1 MTLLG
6 LKSLLYAT
14 SEYMNGDIA
23 AGWFYATLS
32 AGDAVVKSCR
42 VIIKASGYFL
52 YIVVMPSTTL
62 LIKNMVCHR
71 CILAVED
78 ILQSE
83 KIPFQNVSFGEI
95 HFKQEP
101 APEEKERLAAKLH
114 KIGFEII
121 DNYTGGLIEKIKSL
135 VIQRARNE
143 AGEEAGK
150 IKLSNYLS
158 QKVNHEYTYLSSLF
172 SSVEGRTIEN
182 YFIEQ
187 RIEKAKELLIYGQL
201 TLSQI
206 AFDLEYSSVA
216 HLSTQFKKI
225 TGLTPTYFKEIGRE
239 KRKSLDNI

>member
-1 MTLLG
+1 
-6 LKSLLYAT
+6 
-14 SEYMNGDIA
+14 
-23 AGWFYATLS
+23 
-32 AGDAVVKSCR
+32 
-42 VIIKASGYFL
+42 
-52 YIVVMPSTTL
+52 
-62 LIKNMVCHR
+62 MVCHR

-78 ILQSE
+78 ILQTE
-83 KIPFQNVSFGEI
+83 KIPFQKVSFGEI
-95 HFKQEP
+95 HFNEAPSQEQKEQL
-101 APEEKERLAAKLH
+101 AEKLQ

-135 VIQRARNE
+135 VIKRARNE

-158 QKVNHEYTYLSSLF
+158 EKVNHEYTYLSSLF

-206 AFDLEYSSVA
+206 AFDLGYSSVA

-225 TGLTPTYFKEIGRE
+225 TGLTPAYFKQIGTE
-239 KRKSLDNI
+239 KRKSLDKI